1 MQIKSMQFG
10 PKAPALKRVC
20 AYARV
25 STSKE
30 AMVHSLAAQV
40 DHYSTL
46 IRANRAWEY
55 AGVYA
60 DEALTGTKD
69 SRVNFQRMIAD
80 AKAGKIDMII
90 TKSISRFA
98 RNTLTL
104 LSTVRE
110 LKALGVDVFF
120 EEQNI
125 HTLSAEGELMLTLM
139 ASFAQ
144 EESRSVSENMKWRI
158 QRNFEAGIPW
168 DRVLL
173 GYRFEN
179 GSYVIVPEEA
189 ETIRYIYD
197 EYLSGA
203 GAEMIAKRLNEQG
216 ILTRMGCRWC
226 GKTVR
231 GVLKNY
237 TYTGNLL
244 LQKTYRENH
253 ITKRKM
259 NNNGEFPKYHV
270 EGSHEAIIDLDTYNR
285 VQAEIARRREKHY
298 GPSRRKKKYPL
309 SSKIVC
315 GICGKNYRHR
325 VTSTDGKWVCSTFF
339 TEGKKACPS
348 KQIPDSVLMYIAAE
362 HGGPDEVER
371 IIANPGNELIFILR
385 DGSEHKHIW
394 KDRSR
399 SESWTPEMREKAREQ
414 SKCRRTSQ

>member
-1 MQIKSMQFG
+1 MQIKSMQFD
-10 PKAPALKRVC
+10 PKAPALNRVC

-25 STSKE
+25 STGKD

-69 SRVNFQRMIAD
+69 SRENFQRMIAD

-104 LSTVRE
+104 LATVRE

-125 HTLSAEGELMLTLM
+125 HTISAEGELMLTLL

-158 QRNFEAGIPW
+158 KRNFEAGIPW

-179 GSYVIVPEEA
+179 GSYIVVPEEA
-189 ETIRYIYD
+189 ETVRYIYD
-197 EYLSGA
+197 EYLAGA

-231 GVLKNY
+231 GVLRNY

-259 NNNGEFPKYHV
+259 NNNGE
-270 EGSHEAIIDLDTYNR
+270 
-285 VQAEIARRREKHY
+285 
-298 GPSRRKKKYPL
+298 
-309 SSKIVC
+309 
-315 GICGKNYRHR
+315 
-325 VTSTDGKWVCSTFF
+325 
-339 TEGKKACPS
+339 
-348 KQIPDSVLMYIAAE
+348 
-362 HGGPDEVER
+362 
-371 IIANPGNELIFILR
+371 
-385 DGSEHKHIW
+385 
-394 KDRSR
+394 
-399 SESWTPEMREKAREQ
+399 
-414 SKCRRTSQ
+414 